1 MKLFLIS
8 RRDLDPAQQAVQAAH
23 ALTEFHQQHGALA
36 REWYEKSNTLAFLS
50 VADEKALGVLLR
62 KARDR
67 VVSVSAFREPD
78 RQNELT
84 ALALGYEG
92 RRLVRN
98 LPLALQET
106 SCCASASSAPVITI
120 AGGIPS

>member
-1 MKLFLIS
+1 MKLYLVT
-8 RRDLDPAQQAVQAAH
+8 RADLPLGQQAVQAAH
-23 ALTEFHQQHGALA
+23 ALQEYNFQHPELA
-36 REWYEKSNTLAFLS
+36 KEWHEKSNTLAFLS
-50 VADEKALGVLLR
+50 VPDERALGVLLR

-67 VVSVSAFREPD
+67 LVSVSAFREPD

-106 SCCASASSAPVITI
+106 PCSASASSALVTTI
-120 AGGIPS
+120 AGGTPS